1 MITKNI
7 LILKVGTS
15 TMFEHFKS
23 LAKDIPSIANDPA
36 VQRLTQTIPLNNR
49 EIFYLTFFRNAR
61 ILDMIKNSSNGSFL
75 ERFDSFK
82 KTKNILSYS
91 FVRHPFER

>member
-1 MITKNI
+1 
-7 LILKVGTS
+7 
-15 TMFEHFKS
+15 MFEHFKS
-23 LAKDIPSIANDPA
+23 LAKDIPSIANDSA
-36 VQRLTQTIPLNNR
+36 TNLFIQQQTIPLNNR
-49 EIFYLTFFRNAR
+49 EIFYSKFFRNAR